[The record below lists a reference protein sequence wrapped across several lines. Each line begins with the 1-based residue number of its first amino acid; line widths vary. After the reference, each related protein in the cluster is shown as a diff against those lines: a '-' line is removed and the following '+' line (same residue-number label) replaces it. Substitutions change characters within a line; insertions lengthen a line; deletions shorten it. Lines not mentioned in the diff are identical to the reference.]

1 MKDKKKWKKIIPF
14 ALLALGT
21 STVAVACSKKP
32 VSEIGPEAGA
42 YYYDAD
48 NGEYFIYLN
57 GENNFTFM
65 VKDTT
70 ESGSYTL
77 NDDGTL
83 SFNFSSDEYSDVTA
97 TWEDG
102 VLTLTYGSDTMRF
115 LKKVN
120 YNVTFDTDGG
130 SAVSTAVVWN
140 GRTLAKPAD
149 PVKDGYHFIGWYTD
163 PSHKTLFAFGATPI
177 VENITLYA
185 CWEKAIE
192 AQSEYTITLDFG
204 YDEKVETMATISGKL
219 FDVAEPTRAGYTF
232 KGWWLSDYEDGE
244 KLTAAYDEDAAFNA
258 NRTLYAV
265 WEASTSSTGAPMVE
279 VSSTKISWNKQ
290 SSAAKLRI
298 EGPQGFTTVDETI
311 GATAGT
317 SYAIDFA
324 ALPAGDYTISLTVGS
339 ATTTRYYRN
348 KALGR
353 VWQFSVVGK
362 SLLVFNSVENAEKYI
377 VTVDCG
383 DDGHVHENFD
393 NGNSTTFNF
402 ANCKMQEGGIQF
414 TVTAKAYGY
423 ADSVATTF
431 VYNNM
436 LGKVTG
442 YYLDEET
449 DTLLWDGVENAASY
463 VVSVNGGTPVDIGN
477 KTSFSLKN
485 YSGNIAVSVYAKTS
499 GYNSPDATTY
509 SYTKSI
515 LATPSSI
522 AIVGD
527 TLRWNAVEGA
537 SSYEVQ
543 IGSQIFK
550 VNGTSYDLSA
560 EGTGIEWT
568 EGGDYQISVRALAA
582 NTANDSLWSDELDAR
597 YYALY
602 QSMTYNRNTVF
613 WRAVIGATKYE
624 VKVNDGAAVSVTDGS
639 TSAFVELTQGGY
651 NTISVRFFDGETA
664 GEWVTLEVY
673 AYTITLDSRGGSAV
687 GNLYKAV
694 GDVMTFPEPPTR
706 AGYDF
711 AGWYNIPGGAEA
723 NGAEYENEYFAGN
736 GNVTLYAYWAPKVYT
751 VTLNYGDYA
760 ADDSVTS
767 AEVTYNKKYK
777 LPVPVITDGRKV
789 FKGWCSSANGVG
801 PYTNEK
807 GESIGSW
814 VNTDNDITLY
824 AFYVDGL
831 EYVESGNAYVVR
843 AGDSI
848 SQITN
853 LYIPK
858 EYNGKPVT
866 DITTGAFKGCT
877 SLVTVSIPNTIVSI
891 DESSFEGCTKIKSFT
906 VRDEGSLEPKY
917 SSLEGTLVGKDRDG
931 SISIIAIPLA
941 TTGAYTVPSGVEKI
955 PQNAFKSMSGL
966 TQVYI
971 PTSVVKVEKYAF
983 TSCSKLTEITFLEPA
998 EGETVDNLTLNIEF
1012 IGTSCTAI
1020 TTINLPA
1027 RLNKFTK
1034 YDSQPDLTISEAFV
1048 KLTKLKDINVT
1059 GSNYRYYSSIDGVL
1073 CNASGGRTGDTI
1085 LYCPLGKTG
1094 EYVVPTQITK
1104 IADRAFAGT
1113 ISTSTTQPS
1122 SGYNGLTKLV
1132 FHSGMSSIGE
1142 MAFYNNCKVTEIV
1155 FEASTAPLGLSI
1167 GKQAFYWCTRA
1178 KTITFEEEGSLKSRQ
1193 ISAEE
1198 SETGEAYTQ
1207 YYFEYTKSCGIRS
1220 IGEDAFY
1227 GCKETKLLLPSTLET
1242 IDNNA
1247 FRANT
1252 SLVNLDFSHISPTL
1266 EFGDMVFNGCT
1277 GLTNIEITEN
1287 VGYVSFAS
1295 VFYKCT
1301 SLATIRVDSNSP
1313 YYSTDN
1319 YGVLYNKKKTA
1330 ISYFPEG
1337 YTGDYVIPDTV
1348 ITIGGAVFQGK
1359 TNLEKINIP
1368 KSVESIGVSAF
1379 EGCVYLKEIIF
1390 DMSGGNALTIGDNA
1404 FYNCVLLTSEITLP
1418 SRTKSV
1424 GANAFYG
1431 TKITAI
1437 TLNEGL
1443 EEIGDTAF
1451 KNITTLRSVVIPST
1465 VKRIGKEAFYGCKG
1479 LTDLT
1484 FTPTAKNAQAVS
1496 LYVAESTF
1504 YNCSK
1509 LETVILPERLQYVS
1523 NYMFYGCE
1531 KLKSVTIPTTVGND
1545 QVERDFQYG
1554 VGVQAFYN
1562 CSLLSDITFTKLS
1575 EIYTATEIAGITA
1588 RPLSFGNQAFY
1599 NCTSLTELNLPN
1611 RIAAA
1616 GQVDLKSLNNKVTNY
1631 SGYDVFAY
1639 TTNSTYSAYAYSD
1652 IFIGSQVTSI
1662 KDVTSLQR
1670 INVEEGGDFASYDGV
1685 LYTAGLSK
1693 VVFCP
1698 QARQGTVEIA
1708 YQAETFVPCAFRFCT
1723 SVENIVFQ
1731 ATPNGMTERDLSIS
1745 DAYPIDIS
1753 NTKAGTLNSYT
1764 YSTEVFIGCT
1774 NLQEIVFP
1782 KRLTSIGAYAFYY
1795 GDKIANGIT
1804 NIVFEE
1810 GCRLTKIGEGAFQN
1824 TSIESFVMPS
1834 SVTTIGT
1841 EVFKGCASLTKLVVS
1856 ESTDAQM
1863 LTTLIAGANAI
1874 EDVVI
1879 PNGNHSIKDVNG
1891 IIYNYEITTL
1901 VLALSKTQTTEVII
1915 PASVTEISTNAFS
1928 ATTNLKKITFAA
1940 GTENLKIGASAFSG
1954 GSVVEIA
1961 LPSRLIEMG
1970 NNVFSGCTSLSSVT
1984 FEKGFECTIPN
1995 YAFQK
2000 CTALEQI
2007 EIPAKVLAIGSYA
2020 FSDCSKLLSITFEE
2034 TSQLGSL
2041 GISTFQNC
2049 TSLTEI
2055 TLPSKV
2061 TSLGAEDSTTGT
2073 NYTTDTYNF
2082 SGCTNLISVTLP
2094 DNIKSIGG
2102 YTFRNCSNL
2111 KTVTLP
2117 SMLEKIGSY
2126 VFYGCE
2132 KLETV
2137 IYGSEDPSWTPAWEA
2152 IGNSAFYGCISLTS
2166 ITIPSSIKNMGTSIF
2181 SGCTGLERVTYNSSA
2196 NIVSSMFYRCAS
2208 LTEVIFGDSANVK
2221 AIGDSAFLGCESL
2234 ISFTPPSTCTMIG
2247 KSAFMGCTDLV
2258 SFTYNGT
2265 VGSNG
2270 YIGESAFEGC
2280 SSLKYVTFIEGA
2292 QLKEISYA
2300 AFRDCTSLETIIIP
2314 DSVECLFTST
2324 YSNPNAAA
2332 PSLNTSSYVFSG
2344 CTSLKEVTMSA
2355 NVQWFAQSLFSD
2367 CEKLTTV
2374 NFGDSSKLD
2383 TISGYAFRN
2392 CRELK
2397 SIVFPDSLQTL
2408 GIYAFQNCSGLTKV
2422 GFNKTTSKLTSI
2434 LYYAFDG
2441 CLSLNEIVLPDALEK
2456 LGGDDPSKTVS
2467 ETSLGYVFN
2476 NCKSL
2481 KTISFPDKIKTI
2493 TKACFTGC
2501 VALETVDFNNVTVI
2515 GESAFYACT
2524 SLGSKGAIDINKV
2537 EKIGKYAFKNC
2548 SALQKVI
2555 INSIQSVAL
2564 GAFNGTQFELVPMDG
2579 GALEVKDGMI
2589 YSAEDFIFYIGDA
2602 QEITLPSGVKTINS
2616 GAFMNNK
2623 TLKKINLPDTLETIN
2638 TEAFYNCSNLQ
2649 TINLNRVTYID
2660 DYAFYGCKAL
2670 TAGKGETFDISKM
2683 TYIGKYAFEGCSSL
2697 AVNVDASSATYV
2709 DEYAF
2714 YNTPIISIKLSSV
2727 EKILNYSFA
2736 ECSELVSVDFGT
2748 KLQKMCQ
2755 HAFENCVSLTTVALP
2770 DSLQIFGGN
2779 VGASNPTPNL
2789 NGYIFAGCTSLT
2801 KVTLPSSLT
2810 AIGSYNF
2817 LGCTKL
2823 ETVYL
2828 GGVTSIGTSCFE
2840 GCTALKTIG
2849 VDSNTATANIA
2860 ALDTVIHLGKECFK
2874 DCTALEVVKLPL
2886 FLGKNGKDTPT
2897 GITYSYDKTQ
2907 IGQFTGCTALKEV
2920 HMPLAENIA
2929 GSMFKDCEVLT
2940 TVNVTAD
2947 TVKIIYADAFMG
2959 TKLQAFDFSAV
2970 TTVNDNAFLGT
2981 ALAGE
2986 LDLPLA
2992 TKIGANAFKGC
3003 KSLTSIDLPKVTTNL
3018 YAYAFADCT
3027 GLITVTLNAFT
3038 GSASFITSETY
3049 MGQFSGCTKLD
3060 TIRLPKAKYI
3070 ASYMFENC
3078 AALTDFDITN
3088 NSVLLGIGDHAFDGC
3103 AALVEL
3109 DFSGV
3114 SLNATSYSAANGIG
3128 DYAFANCPNLVSVT
3142 VKNLAN
3148 LGDEIFEGS
3157 DKAKLVWVG
3166 NETTATED
3174 AIYNTNTKVFIKYLG
3189 SATSYQIPSGLTMIA
3204 EGAFQGNTTL
3214 QSVDLNEVTRLY
3226 NYAFADCTALKSID
3240 LSGITSYTY
3249 CGTYT
3254 FSGCTA
3260 LTDVTYPSTLTT
3272 INNGLF
3278 ENCTSLASFDFSNV
3292 ATINASAFK
3301 GCTALA
3307 NVDLSK
3313 VYTINANAFEGAG
3326 LTGEVNLSTATT
3338 LQTRAF
3344 ADCKGI
3350 EKVILTSFVGGTA
3363 YSSTYKEQF
3372 IGCTSL
3378 KEVSMP
3384 KATYLAAGMF
3394 QNCTALT
3401 NFDFSK
3407 VIYIYTSAFE
3417 GSGLTGAFE
3426 LPAATSVNKS
3436 AFAYCSGI
3444 TNISIPKAT
3453 SISESVF
3460 EGCTSLTDYDFSNIK
3475 YIYASAFEGSGLTGE
3490 FDLPLVT
3497 TLAARAFANCNGIQK
3512 ITLDVFEGSSSTYG
3526 KSYIEQFTGCT
3537 FLKEVSMPRAV
3548 SIAIGMFQGCTKLEK
3563 VSTPFVATVYA
3574 NAFDGCAALASVDFT
3589 NIESIYAESFRGC
3602 TNIKS
3607 AVLTTNLT
3615 YLEST
3620 AFAGWTEE
3628 QSISLPSF
3636 KWSDFSEE
3644 FKTEWTDSCKAI
3656 VTWEDED
3663 A

>member
-163 PSHKTLFAFGATPI
+163 PSHKTLFAFGAMPI

-204 YDEKVETMATISGKL
+204 YDEKVETLTTISGKL
-219 FDVAEPTRAGYTF
+219 FDIAEPTRTGYTF

-244 KLTAAYDEDAAFNA
+244 KLTAAYDEGTAFNA

-265 WEASTSSTGAPMVE
+265 WEASTSSTDAPMVE

-694 GDVMTFPEPPTR
+694 GDVMTFPDPPTR

-767 AEVTYNKKYK
+767 AEVTYNKKYR

-891 DESSFEGCTKIKSFT
+891 DESSFEGCTKIQSFT

-941 TTGAYTVPSGVEKI
+941 TTGAYTVPSGVQKI

-966 TQVYI
+966 TEVYI
-971 PTSVVKVEKYAF
+971 STSVTKIEQYAF
-983 TSCSKLTEITFLEPA
+983 VSCSKLTQITFLEPA
-998 EGETVDNLTLNIEF
+998 EGETADNLTLNIEF
-1012 IGTSCTAI
+1012 IGTGCTKI

-1027 RLNKFTK
+1027 RLNEFAK
-1034 YDSQPDLTISEAFV
+1034 YDSQSDLTISEAFV
-1048 KLTKLKDINVT
+1048 KLTKLENINVT
-1059 GSNYRYYSSIDGVL
+1059 GGNYRYYSSIDGVL

-1085 LYCPLGKTG
+1085 LYCPIGKTG

-1142 MAFYNNCKVTEIV
+1142 MAFYNNRKVTEIV

-1167 GKQAFYWCTRA
+1167 GNQAFYWCTLA

-1207 YYFEYTKSCGIRS
+1207 YYFEYTKSCGVKS

-1227 GCKETKLLLPSTLET
+1227 GCKETKLLLPSTLLT
-1242 IDNNA
+1242 IEDNA

-1359 TNLEKINIP
+1359 TNLKKINIP

-1379 EGCVYLKEIIF
+1379 EGCSQLQELIF
-1390 DMSGGNALTIGDNA
+1390 DMSGGNALAIGDNA
-1404 FYNCVLLTSEITLP
+1404 FYNCALLASEITLP
-1418 SRTKSV
+1418 SRTKSI
-1424 GANAFYG
+1424 GNNAFYG

-1465 VKRIGKEAFYGCKG
+1465 VKKIGTEAFYGCNG
-1479 LTDLT
+1479 LTSLT
-1484 FTPTAKNAQAVS
+1484 FTPTAKAAESVS

-1504 YNCSK
+1504 YGCAALTK
-1509 LETVILPERLQYVS
+1509 VILPERLQYIS
-1523 NYMFYGCE
+1523 DNMFYGCSA
-1531 KLKSVTIPTTVGND
+1531 LKTITIPTTVGND
-1545 QVERDFQYG
+1545 TVDGVFQYG

-1575 EIYTATEIAGITA
+1575 EIYTATEIEEITA
-1588 RPLSFGNQAFY
+1588 RPLSFGDKAFY
-1599 NCTSLTELNLPN
+1599 DCTSLTELNLPN

-1616 GQVDLKSLNNKVTNY
+1616 GQAIPKGLNDKVTNY

-1639 TTNSTYSAYAYSD
+1639 TTNSTYGAYAYSGV
-1652 IFIGSQVTSI
+1652 FIGTSSSSI
-1662 KDVTSLQR
+1662 TNYTSLQR

-1723 SVENIVFQ
+1723 NVESVVFQ
-1731 ATPNGMTERDLSIS
+1731 ATPDGTAETDFYLA
-1745 DAYPIDIS
+1745 DAYPINKS
-1753 NTKAGTLNSYT
+1753 NTSDGSLNSYT
-1764 YSTEVFIGCT
+1764 YSTEAFISCT
-1774 NLQEIVFP
+1774 NLQSVVFP
-1782 KRLTSIGAYAFYY
+1782 KRLTSIGAYALYSY
-1795 GDKIANGIT
+1795 RSSSSTSYANGFIH
-1804 NIVFEE
+1804 ISFAE
-1810 GCRLTKIGEGAFQN
+1810 GCRLTTIGDGAFQN
-1824 TSIESFVMPS
+1824 TYIESFAMPS
-1834 SVTTIGT
+1834 NVTTIGK
-1841 EVFKGCASLTKLVVS
+1841 EPFKGCDALTTLNVS
-1856 ESTDAQM
+1856 ESTDATM
-1863 LTTLIAGANAI
+1863 LTELIIGATAI
-1874 EDVVI
+1874 ETVI
-1879 PNGNHSIKDVNG
+1879 IPVANQSIKDENG
-1891 IIYNYEITTL
+1891 VIYSYDNTIL
-1901 VLALSKTQTTEVII
+1901 VVALPKMQAAELII
-1915 PASVTEISTNAFS
+1915 PATVTTISANAFAS
-1928 ATTNLKKITFAA
+1928 TTTLKKVSFAA
-1940 GTENLKIGASAFSG
+1940 GTESLTIADNVFAGCNLESIVLPARLTEMGPYIFDGCTLLNSVTFENGFKCAISDYAFQNCTALESIQIPANVLAIGAYAFSG
-1954 GSVVEIA
+1954 CGNLATISFAENSQMKSIGVRAFQNCTALTEITLPITVNSLGAEDYTGSSAGYYTTDTYTFMGCTSLETATLSDNLTMIGGYTFQNCSSLKTVKLPSNLEVMGRLVFSGCEALTTVNYGSEDASWTPAWRAIGNSAFNGCSSLTSIA
-1961 LPSRLIEMG
+1961 LPSSLKEAGTYVFANCTSLAEVTYNGVMAVSNYMFQNCTNLTTVTFGSSANFTTIGNYAFQNCESLTEISLPKSCITVGNYAFDGCADLRSFSYTGEGSGEGFIGTYAFQNCISLKDVTINENTTALKAVLNFAFKNCTALESLSMPDSVISIIGSSYPYTSTLSLTTNSYIFDGCTSLKSVKLSANIEWLGYRIFNNCTNLTTVDFGENSRLTTIG
-1970 NNVFSGCTSLSSVT
+1970 NYAFFNCTGLKTINLPASLELIGGDAFTGCTSLSSVN
-1984 FEKGFECTIPN
+1984 FAEN
-1995 YAFQK
+1995 S
-2000 CTALEQI
+2000 
-2007 EIPAKVLAIGSYA
+2007 VL
-2020 FSDCSKLLSITFEE
+2020 KH
-2034 TSQLGSL
+2034 
-2041 GISTFQNC
+2041 
-2049 TSLTEI
+2049 
-2055 TLPSKV
+2055 
-2061 TSLGAEDSTTGT
+2061 
-2073 NYTTDTYNF
+2073 
-2082 SGCTNLISVTLP
+2082 
-2094 DNIKSIGG
+2094 
-2102 YTFRNCSNL
+2102 
-2111 KTVTLP
+2111 
-2117 SMLEKIGSY
+2117 
-2126 VFYGCE
+2126 
-2132 KLETV
+2132 
-2137 IYGSEDPSWTPAWEA
+2137 
-2152 IGNSAFYGCISLTS
+2152 
-2166 ITIPSSIKNMGTSIF
+2166 
-2181 SGCTGLERVTYNSSA
+2181 
-2196 NIVSSMFYRCAS
+2196 
-2208 LTEVIFGDSANVK
+2208 
-2221 AIGDSAFLGCESL
+2221 
-2234 ISFTPPSTCTMIG
+2234 
-2247 KSAFMGCTDLV
+2247 
-2258 SFTYNGT
+2258 
-2265 VGSNG
+2265 
-2270 YIGESAFEGC
+2270 
-2280 SSLKYVTFIEGA
+2280 
-2292 QLKEISYA
+2292 
-2300 AFRDCTSLETIIIP
+2300 
-2314 DSVECLFTST
+2314 
-2324 YSNPNAAA
+2324 
-2332 PSLNTSSYVFSG
+2332 
-2344 CTSLKEVTMSA
+2344 
-2355 NVQWFAQSLFSD
+2355 
-2367 CEKLTTV
+2367 
-2374 NFGDSSKLD
+2374 
-2383 TISGYAFRN
+2383 
-2392 CRELK
+2392 
-2397 SIVFPDSLQTL
+2397 
-2408 GIYAFQNCSGLTKV
+2408 
-2422 GFNKTTSKLTSI
+2422 I

-2441 CLSLNEIVLPDALEK
+2441 CSSLRDIVLPASLQT
-2456 LGGDDPSKTVS
+2456 LGGSSLDFNKYPVS
-2467 ETSLGYVFN
+2467 ETSTGYIFR
-2476 NCKSL
+2476 NCTSL
-2481 KTISFPDKIKTI
+2481 KSITFPDNITTI
-2493 TKACFTGC
+2493 PTYCFTGC
-2501 VALETVDFNNVTVI
+2501 TALETVNFNNVTAI
-2515 GESAFYACT
+2515 GNYAFNGCGK
-2524 SLGSKGAIDINKV
+2524 LGSTGAVDISKV
-2537 EKIGKYAFKNC
+2537 QSIGNYTFRNC
-2548 SALQKVI
+2548 LSLQKVLI
-2555 INSIQSVAL
+2555 DSIRSIGL
-2564 GAFNGTQFELVPMDG
+2564 GAFNGTQFELVPADG
-2579 GALEVKDGMI
+2579 SAVNAKDGMI
-2589 YSAEDFIFYIGDA
+2589 YTSEEFIFYVGEA
-2602 QEITLPSGVKTINS
+2602 EEITLPSGIKTINA
-2616 GAFMNNK
+2616 GAFMNNA
-2623 TLKKINLPDTLETIN
+2623 TLKKIVLPATAETIGAN
-2638 TEAFYNCSNLQ
+2638 AFYNCTLLQ
-2649 TINLNRVTYID
+2649 TINLENVTSIGA
-2660 DYAFYGCKAL
+2660 YAFYGCESLNA
-2670 TAGKGETFDISKM
+2670 AANATFDISK
-2683 TYIGKYAFEGCSSL
+2683 TTEIGS
-2697 AVNVDASSATYV
+2697 
-2709 DEYAF
+2709 YAF
-2714 YNTPIISIKLSSV
+2714 YGCDALTAPVNAGSAASVGDYAFYAVPLASIELSSV
-2727 EKILNYSFA
+2727 ESIRIYAFA
-2736 ECSELVSVDFGT
+2736 ECPNLVSVDFGT
-2748 KLQKMCQ
+2748 KLTDIRY
-2755 HAFENCVSLTTVALP
+2755 HAFENCTSLTEVALP
-2770 DSLQIFGGN
+2770 DSLTLFGGTN
-2779 VGASNPTPNL
+2779 SASSSSVTS

-2801 KVTLPSSLT
+2801 KATFGSSLSQLGT
-2810 AIGSYNF
+2810 YNF
-2817 LGCTKL
+2817 YGCTKL
-2823 ETVYL
+2823 ESVEL
-2828 GGVTSIGTSCFE
+2828 GGITQIGTSCFE
-2840 GCTALKTIG
+2840 GCTALKTIK
-2849 VDSNTATANIA
+2849 
-2860 ALDTVIHLGKECFK
+2860 LDAVTELRKECFK
-2874 DCTALEVVKLPL
+2874 DCTSLEEVNLLSFV
-2886 FLGKNGKDTPT
+2886 GTSS
-2897 GITYSYDKTQ
+2897 YSTSY
-2907 IGQFTGCTALKEV
+2907 IGQFSGCTALTKAD
-2920 HMPLAENIA
+2920 MPLGERIA
-2929 GSMFKDCEVLT
+2929 GSMFKNCESLT
-2940 TVNVTAD
+2940 AVSGN
-2947 TVKIIYADAFMG
+2947 TVKYVYANAFEG
-2959 TKLQAFDFSAV
+2959 TQITSFDFSSV
-2970 TTVNDNAFLGT
+2970 TNISASAFRDT
-2981 ALAGE
+2981 PLAGE
-2986 LDLPLA
+2986 LNLPLA
-2992 TKIGANAFKGC
+2992 TSIGASAFQGC
-3003 KSLTSIDLPKVTTNL
+3003 TGLTSAVLTKTTTL
-3018 YAYAFADCT
+3018 SAYAFADCT
-3027 GLITVTLNAFT
+3027 ELTKVTLDVFL
-3038 GSASFITSETY
+3038 GSGSYITSTSY
-3049 MGQFSGCTKLD
+3049 MGQFSGCTKLE
-3060 TIRLPKAKYI
+3060 TIQLPKAKYI
-3070 ASYMFENC
+3070 ASYMFEGC
-3078 AALTDFDITN
+3078 TALADVDLTN
-3088 NSVLLGIGDHAFDGC
+3088 NTVLQGIGEHAFDGC
-3103 AALVEL
+3103 ASLLEL
-3109 DFSGV
+3109 DFSNV
-3114 SLNATSYSAANGIG
+3114 KLYQTSYYAYDGIG
-3128 DYAFANCPNLVSVT
+3128 DYAFANCPALTAVT
-3142 VKNLAN
+3142 VKTVGN
-3148 LGDEIFEGS
+3148 LGENIFEGS
-3157 DKAKLVWVG
+3157 PKAQLVWDG
-3166 NETTATED
+3166 SATTITED
-3174 AIYNTNTKVFIKYLG
+3174 AIYNKTTKVFIKYLG
-3189 SATSYQIPSGLTMIA
+3189 SASSYQIPDGLTIV
-3204 EGAFQGNTTL
+3204 GADAFRGNTTL
-3214 QSVDLNEVTRLY
+3214 QSVDLNGVTRLSDY
-3226 NYAFADCTALKSID
+3226 SFADCTALKSID
-3240 LSGITSYTY
+3240 LPNLSTTASYQ
-3249 CGTYT
+3249 GTYT
-3254 FSGCTA
+3254 FS
-3260 LTDVTYPSTLTT
+3260 
-3272 INNGLF
+3272 
-3278 ENCTSLASFDFSNV
+3278 
-3292 ATINASAFK
+3292 
-3301 GCTALA
+3301 
-3307 NVDLSK
+3307 
-3313 VYTINANAFEGAG
+3313 
-3326 LTGEVNLSTATT
+3326 
-3338 LQTRAF
+3338 
-3344 ADCKGI
+3344 
-3350 EKVILTSFVGGTA
+3350 
-3363 YSSTYKEQF
+3363 
-3372 IGCTSL
+3372 
-3378 KEVSMP
+3378 
-3384 KATYLAAGMF
+3384 
-3394 QNCTALT
+3394 NCTALT
-3401 NFDFSK
+3401 SVTFPAKVTNVNTGLFQGCTALKTFDFS
-3407 VIYIYTSAFE
+3407 A
-3417 GSGLTGAFE
+3417 
-3426 LPAATSVNKS
+3426 
-3436 AFAYCSGI
+3436 I
-3444 TNISIPKAT
+3444 TT
-3453 SISESVF
+3453 
-3460 EGCTSLTDYDFSNIK
+3460 IK
-3475 YIYASAFEGSGLTGE
+3475 DHAFEGSGLTGE
-3490 FDLPLVT
+3490 LLLPKVT
-3497 TLAARAFANCNGIQK
+3497 TLNARAFAGCAGIEK
-3512 ITLDVFEGSSSTYG
+3512 ITLPVYSGAQESSGYNASYTEIFEG
-3526 KSYIEQFTGCT
+3526 CT
-3537 FLKEVSMPRAV
+3537 ALREVSLPKSQSVGSSMFANCQNLTVVSAPNAKYVYNYAFKDCIKLSDTTFGIVSSIYGSAFENCAALTSFDFSSVKNIYVYAFRNTGLVAADMPELTSLYGEAF
-3548 SIAIGMFQGCTKLEK
+3548 ANCTKLRIVNAPKLELGSSDNYNNPDYTTSSYYFESYVRMFAGCTALES
-3563 VSTPFVATVYA
+3563 VSMNINLRCAYGMFEGCTSLKTVYCPLMEIVWEK
-3574 NAFDGCAALASVDFT
+3574 AFDGCSALTSFDFGT
-3589 NIESIYAESFRGC
+3589 VEKVYANSFRGC
-3602 TNIKS
+3602 TSIQS
-3607 AVLTTNLT
+3607 ATLTNLS
-3615 YLEST
+3615 YIVSN
-3620 AFAGWTEE
+3620 AFSGWTEE
-3628 QSISLPSF
+3628 QSIFIPTF
-3636 KWSDFSEE
+3636 KWSALSEA
-3644 FKTEWTDSCKAI
+3644 FKENWTETCKA
-3656 VTWEDED
+3656 VTTWASESDD
-3663 A
+3663 